1 MVLIVD
7 DLLMGG
13 FRFVLKRLVDAVDSE
28 LNDDRVYREELL
40 AAQMRLELGEI
51 TEEEFAAAEADLLAK
66 IREVRDRHG
75 VSAPTA
81 AEGYSLAGVEIE
93 SAVDGEPAPEAAADV
108 PSTAASK
115 KRARTRS

>member
-7 DLLMGG
+7 DLLLGG
-13 FRFVLKRLVDAVDSE
+13 FRFVLKRLADAIDTE

-51 TEEEFAAAEADLLAK
+51 TEEEFRATETELLAK
-66 IREVRDRHG
+66 IREVRERHG

-81 AEGYSLAGVEIE
+81 AQGYSLAGVEVE
-93 SAVDGEPAPEAAADV
+93 SAVEDTPSNAAEEPASSEPAR
-108 PSTAASK
+108 
-115 KRARTRS
+115 KRRPRG

>member
-1 MVLIVD
+1 VVLIVD

-13 FRFVLKRLVDAVDSE
+13 FRFVLNRLIEAVDAE
-28 LNDDRVYREELL
+28 RNDDKVYREELL

-51 TEEEFAAAEADLLAK
+51 SETEFGEIEADLLAK

-75 VSAPTA
+75 VTAPTA

-93 SAVDGEPAPEAAADV
+93 SAVDDSEPVTKERTPRR
-108 PSTAASK
+108 
-115 KRARTRS
+115 KR

>member
-1 MVLIVD
+1 VVLIVD
-7 DLLMGG
+7 DLLLGG
-13 FRFVLKRLVDAVDSE
+13 FRFVLNRLIEAVDAE
-28 LNDDRVYREELL
+28 RNDDRVFREELL

-51 TEEEFAAAEADLLAK
+51 TEAEFTEIETDLLAK

-93 SAVDGEPAPEAAADV
+93 SAVDEAPPEAKKAK
-108 PSTAASK
+108 PRSK
-115 KRARTRS
+115 R

>member
-13 FRFVLKRLVDAVDSE
+13 FRFVLNRLIEAVDAE
-28 LNDDRVYREELL
+28 RNDDRVYREELL
-40 AAQMRLELGEI
+40 AAQMRVELGEI
-51 TEEEFAAAEADLLAK
+51 TEAEFAEIEADLLAK

-93 SAVDGEPAPEAAADV
+93 SAVDDEAPRKAKQAKPRA
-108 PSTAASK
+108 
-115 KRARTRS
+115 KR

>member
-13 FRFVLKRLVDAVDSE
+13 FRFVLNRLIEAVDAE
-28 LNDDRVYREELL
+28 RNDDKVYREELL

-51 TEEEFAAAEADLLAK
+51 SETEFGEIEADLLAK

-93 SAVDGEPAPEAAADV
+93 SAVDDIQPLTKERAPRR
-108 PSTAASK
+108 
-115 KRARTRS
+115 KR

>member
-13 FRFVLKRLVDAVDSE
+13 FRFVLNRLIEAVDAE
-28 LNDDRVYREELL
+28 RNDDKVYREELL

-51 TEEEFAAAEADLLAK
+51 SETEFGEIEADLLAK

-93 SAVDGEPAPEAAADV
+93 SAVDDIKPVTEERTPRR
-108 PSTAASK
+108 
-115 KRARTRS
+115 KR